1 VLLAIGAGFL
11 LQAAG
16 RADAGYDLFLFLGIA
31 FGAAWWVGARQ
42 YVYLVPAAVLIGFAA
57 GLLIPFW
64 LSLPDETRFPIFL
77 GTLALSLLVV
87 FAAARERWVPLVLAA
102 VLALV
107 ALVDVVAP
115 DTLANGAGLVPY
127 VVPLVL
133 MAVGLYLLAERRSG

>member
-1 VLLAIGAGFL
+1 
-11 LQAAG
+11 
-16 RADAGYDLFLFLGIA
+16 
-31 FGAAWWVGARQ
+31 
-42 YVYLVPAAVLIGFAA
+42 VYLVPAAVLIGFAA